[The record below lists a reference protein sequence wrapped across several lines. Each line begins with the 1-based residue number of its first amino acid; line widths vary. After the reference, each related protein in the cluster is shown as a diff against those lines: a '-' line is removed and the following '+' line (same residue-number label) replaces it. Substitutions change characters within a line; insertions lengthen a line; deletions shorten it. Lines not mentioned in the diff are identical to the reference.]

1 MYSRSFSDGGDL
13 PPHYSGTALQRP
25 REEPPHGTKEEA
37 PPSCR
42 ADCKQ
47 EEPRHIPD
55 TCADAKKQEA
65 SRQNEECGQ
74 PEGLLARLLPGVA
87 GGDLLLL
94 GIALLLLFDGCED
107 EFLPLVLLFLLV
119 VH

>member
-25 REEPPHGTKEEA
+25 RGELPHGTEEA
-37 PPSCR
+37 VPLSCR

-47 EEPRHIPD
+47 EEPHRIPD
-55 TCADAKKQEA
+55 THADTHAQDA
-65 SRQNEECGQ
+65 SRQSEGCGKPQ
-74 PEGLLARLLPGVA
+74 GLLERLLPGVA

-107 EFLPLVLLFLLV
+107 EFLPLILLFLLV